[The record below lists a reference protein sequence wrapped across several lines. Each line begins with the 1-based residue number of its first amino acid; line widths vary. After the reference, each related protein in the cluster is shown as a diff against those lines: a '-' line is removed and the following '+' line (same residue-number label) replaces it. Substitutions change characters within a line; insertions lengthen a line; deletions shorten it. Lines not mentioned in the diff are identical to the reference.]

1 MTTNY
6 NEQSGTNKPSATDTK
21 TNKKIEVV
29 VDEKVVVKPNMFKR
43 IANAIV
49 DPEGFTDIKTNLK
62 DQVKRQAADSVK
74 NIISSGLK
82 GAVDALFYGQSTN
95 YSNYSNP
102 FGKTQYSQYSNGVK
116 RVGNSQPQ
124 TRQRK
129 IFNSRRYII
138 GNEPDAEAVIQALTG
153 QIIEYG
159 SARVAD
165 FYNLIDISTD
175 YTDNSYGWTDL
186 SSAGIEAV
194 PNGYVVVLPT
204 PQRL

>member
-6 NEQSGTNKPSATDTK
+6 NEQSGTNKSSATDTK

-29 VDEKVVVKPNMFKR
+29 VDEKVVVKQKMFKR

-49 DPEGFTDIKTNLK
+49 DTEGVTDIKTNLK

-102 FGKTQYSQYSNGVK
+102 FGKTQYSQYNNGVK

-129 IFNSRRYII
+129 IFNSR
-138 GNEPDAEAVIQALTG
+138 
-153 QIIEYG
+153 
-159 SARVAD
+159 
-165 FYNLIDISTD
+165 
-175 YTDNSYGWTDL
+175 
-186 SSAGIEAV
+186 
-194 PNGYVVVLPT
+194 
-204 PQRL
+204 